1 MSVRARLLAAALVLV
16 AALGSASAAVRI
28 KDVASLGGMR
38 ENQLVGYGLV
48 VGLQGTG
55 DSMRNAPFTE
65 QSMQSMLDRMGINVR
80 GTPLRA
86 RNVAAVIVTTNLTS
100 LVSKGSQIDVT
111 VSALGD
117 ATSLLGGTLIM
128 TPLAGG
134 DGLTHAVAQGSISVS
149 GSSSQGQAESYSQ
162 GVPTAGRIPNG
173 ATVELEAPP
182 ADFGAN
188 GGTLTLELR
197 NPDFKT
203 AVRVADAI
211 NDFTRQHYRVDT
223 AREQDLHRVAI
234 LCPRGVSV
242 PRFMASIGDL
252 LVEPDAPARV
262 IIDERTGTV
271 VIGQDVQIST
281 VAVTH
286 GSLTVRISETPI
298 ASQPAPLSNGRT
310 VVLPTTTVDSK
321 EDGGQLRIVG
331 GTTLRTLVKGLN
343 QIGLKPS
350 GIIAILQAI
359 KSAGALQAELVSQ

>member
-1 MSVRARLLAAALVLV
+1 MRTLAGLILALVLAV
-16 AALGSASAAVRI
+16 SAGPAVSAVRL
-28 KDVASLGGMR
+28 KDVASLGGLR
-38 ENQLVGYGLV
+38 DNQLVGYGIV

-65 QSMQSMLDRMGINVR
+65 QSIQSMLDRMGVNVR
-80 GTPLRA
+80 GASLRA
-86 RNVAAVIVTTNLTS
+86 RNVAAVIVTGNLTS
-100 LVSKGSQIDVT
+100 LISRGSQIDVT

-117 ATSLLGGTLIM
+117 STSLLGGTLIM
-128 TPLAGG
+128 TPLMGG
-134 DGLTHAVAQGSISVS
+134 DGLTHAVAQGAVSVS
-149 GSSSQGQAESYSQ
+149 GSSSTGQAESYSQ

-173 ATVELEAPP
+173 ATVEVEAPP
-182 ADFGAN
+182 GDFGPN

-203 AVRVADAI
+203 AVRVADVI
-211 NDFTRQHYRVDT
+211 NDYTRDHFKVSA
-223 AREQDLHRVAI
+223 AREQDLHRVALI
-234 LCPRGVSV
+234 CPRGVSV
-242 PRFMASIGDL
+242 TRFMATIGDL
-252 LVEPDAPARV
+252 LVEPDTPARV

-286 GSLTVRISETPI
+286 GSLTVRITEAPV

-310 VVLPTTTVDSK
+310 VVLPATSI
-321 EDGGQLRIVG
+321 ESQEGNGQLRIVG

-343 QIGLKPS
+343 QIGLKPT